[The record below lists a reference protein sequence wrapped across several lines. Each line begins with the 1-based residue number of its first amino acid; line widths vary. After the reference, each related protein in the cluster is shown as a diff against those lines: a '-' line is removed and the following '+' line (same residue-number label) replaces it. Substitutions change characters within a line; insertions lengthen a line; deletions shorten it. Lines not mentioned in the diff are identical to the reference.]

1 MGGPTL
7 DNVVEGC
14 ARLGALS
21 AALCPRSTTLF
32 PVPARSPRPAVAL
45 PLAAITLTALA
56 LALTACGRSGYG
68 TVNAHQ
74 LVLIPTAL
82 PTSPAARRADA
93 ELVCGA
99 RTEARLLHHALV
111 VARPRNHSASAQ
123 IAVANQVTAQKP
135 GGVLIIPIAANPML
149 APILSMRRAGIKVM
163 RLPPPRDPR
172 TAAGTAARGVA
183 WAVSAIEGHSDETA
197 NGEPIRLLGRCES
210 VH

>member
-1 MGGPTL
+1 MPRARPSAPTTL
-7 DNVVEGC
+7 
-14 ARLGALS
+14 
-21 AALCPRSTTLF
+21 AAL
-32 PVPARSPRPAVAL
+32 AV
-45 PLAAITLTALA
+45 TA

-82 PTSPAARRADA
+82 PASPAARRADA

-99 RTEARLLHHALV
+99 RTEAHLLHHALT
-111 VARPRNHSASAQ
+111 VARPRGHSPSAQ
-123 IAVANQVTAQKP
+123 IAVANQVTAKKP
-135 GGVLIIPIAANPML
+135 GGVLIVPVAANPML

-163 RLPPPRDPR
+163 RLPAPRDPQ
-172 TAAGTAARGVA
+172 TAAGTAARAVA

-197 NGEPIRLLGRCES
+197 NSEPVRLLDRCES